1 MKKFFMDS
9 SCVRAL
15 YAFKGTGLRCVIR
28 FICRLGEQM
37 GRNIHWGGSC
47 LGFQLNA
54 RPSWL
59 RPRRVILHG
68 GGNQAEFTMFS
79 EVQHTD
85 CDGCLLRL
93 KLGWLRPFQD
103 ILATPRP

>member
-1 MKKFFMDS
+1 MKKIFMVG
-9 SCVRAL
+9 SCVRAI
-15 YAFKGTGLRCVIR
+15 YAFKGTGLRHVIR

-47 LGFQLNA
+47 FGSQLKA

-79 EVQHTD
+79 EVQHTG
-85 CDGCLLRL
+85 CDDCLLRL
-93 KLGWLRPFQD
+93 KLGWLQPFQD